1 MTKEMM
7 FEVGSAVVFCALA
20 VLLINPTNFW
30 MPTMAHM
37 TVLTLAAVAFGAF
50 VIFVLREHARDERDE
65 EHRSAAGHAAF
76 LAGSAVLI
84 IGIAVQN
91 VVHQVDAWLIGA
103 LIAMVV
109 AKVGTRIWNTLY
121 H

>member
-20 VLLINPTNFW
+20 VLLINPTSFW
-30 MPTMAHM
+30 MPTMAHT
-37 TVLTLAAVAFGAF
+37 TVLTLAAVAFGAL

-84 IGIAVQN
+84 IGIAVQ
-91 VVHQVDAWLIGA
+91 DR
-103 LIAMVV
+103 
-109 AKVGTRIWNTLY
+109 KSTRLNSS
-121 H
+121 HSQNSD